1 MSLVRLRSESVAA
14 SAIAYASVTEQV
26 ALGVA
31 RLEGSGAPEKAYTLA
46 TEAFREELGKVGVSG
61 RVAILREERL
71 DERGQMR
78 PLKTRPGI
86 LSVGD
91 VLGAGRTE
99 VDLAVEPVE
108 GLHLLTRGQQGAIS
122 AVAASPRGSM
132 LRTPDMYMSKLI
144 VGPRARGRID
154 IDAPVDE
161 NAPGRTP
168 WLCQPSPV
176 WYDSWTPS
184 TPSSPTP
191 GHRASNFSNT
201 NEKRLREN
209 FIFHNERG
217 RRA

>member
-1 MSLVRLRSESVAA
+1 MSLARLRSESVAA

-26 ALGVA
+26 ALEVA

-46 TEAFREELGKVGVSG
+46 TEAFREELGKVGASG
-61 RVAILREERL
+61 QVAILREERL

-122 AVAASPRGSM
+122 AVAASP
-132 LRTPDMYMSKLI
+132 
-144 VGPRARGRID
+144 
-154 IDAPVDE
+154 
-161 NAPGRTP
+161 
-168 WLCQPSPV
+168 
-176 WYDSWTPS
+176 
-184 TPSSPTP
+184 
-191 GHRASNFSNT
+191 
-201 NEKRLREN
+201 
-209 FIFHNERG
+209 
-217 RRA
+217 